1 MNIMNKY
8 RGTSMTEE
16 ELFFPEEAAERLA
29 VSLPT
34 IHRRILERR
43 IGYVKIGRS
52 VRIPLSEIRRIISE
66 GWHKPIGIENDGRTK
81 MVSP

>member
-1 MNIMNKY
+1 
-8 RGTSMTEE
+8 MTEE

-34 IHRRILERR
+34 IRRRILERR

-66 GWHKPIGIENDGRTK
+66 GWREPVGIDNTGRAK
-81 MVSP
+81 VVCP